1 MLVGE
6 MGAGRTI
13 MKQNR
18 AQGRGVMGLEGG
30 GWIAESVYEDR
41 TWGLRAEGYQ
51 DDPGPHA

>member
-6 MGAGRTI
+6 MGAGRTV

-41 TWGLRAEGYQ
+41 TWGLRAGGCQ